1 MKLLADQTVDQI
13 FGKITPP
20 AGMNIGGA
28 GATPEQG
35 FGQFIA
41 FGIKTFI
48 VVAGL
53 FLILYLLWGAFDWIV
68 SGGEKEKITKA
79 QNKIT
84 NAVVGIVL
92 VFAVLVVFNILAGIL
107 GIIKPGTNGWEFI
120 LPSLQQ
126 VTPTP

>member
-1 MKLLADQTVDQI
+1 MKLLADQTVDDI

-20 AGMNIGGA
+20 PGMNIGGGGDA
-28 GATPEQG
+28 NAG

-48 VVAGL
+48 IIAGL
-53 FLILYLLWGAFDWIV
+53 FMLIYLLWGALDWIT
-68 SGGEKEKITKA
+68 SAGEKEKITKA

-84 NAVVGIVL
+84 NAVIGIVL
-92 VFAVLVVFNILAGIL
+92 IFVVLVVFNLLAGNIL

-120 LPSLQQ
+120 IPSL
-126 VTPTP
+126 

>member
-1 MKLLADQTVDQI
+1 MKILAVDQTVEDI

-20 AGMNIGGA
+20 QGMNIGGE
-28 GATPEQG
+28 GATPEAG

-48 VVAGL
+48 IIAGL
-53 FLILYLLWGAFDWIV
+53 FMLVYLLLGALDWIT

-84 NAVVGIVL
+84 NAVIGMVL
-92 VFAVLVVFNILAGIL
+92 IFVVLVVFNLLAGNLL

-120 LPSLQQ
+120 LPTL
-126 VTPTP
+126 